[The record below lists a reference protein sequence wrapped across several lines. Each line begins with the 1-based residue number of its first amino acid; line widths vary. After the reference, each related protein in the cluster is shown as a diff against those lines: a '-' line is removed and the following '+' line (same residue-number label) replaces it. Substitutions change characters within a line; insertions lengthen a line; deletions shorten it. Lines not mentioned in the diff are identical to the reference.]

1 MASLTTYLLIFL
13 LRTIKTIQQRS
24 NSMWKMHPQHT
35 LKKEK
40 STFQINAEQKREK
53 NTKHWPQP
61 FGSQP
66 SHFPQVKSTTDP

>member
-1 MASLTTYLLIFL
+1 
-13 LRTIKTIQQRS
+13 
-24 NSMWKMHPQHT
+24 MWKIYPQHT

-40 STFQINAEQKREK
+40 NTFQIKTEQKREK
-53 NTKHWPQP
+53 NTKNWPQP